1 MPQQPVTDV
10 DHAAVSNGLPLACR
24 LAHSCVEPALEV
36 DDELADKVRTCLQDL
51 IGCGFESLGK
61 PWGRQAQW
69 LAAPMASTGQGAL
82 RPSTI
87 IGQAQAVSP
96 LDAAFVNAVMGHG
109 LVREDMH
116 AASISHLG
124 VAVLPAALALSQQ
137 VRISGRD
144 FLSAVVVGYE
154 VGARVG
160 RALMDARIAR
170 IHRPTGISGPL
181 AAAAAG
187 SRILGLN
194 VTQTTHAL
202 ALAANTVGGFNEWGR
217 HRIRVNSVGP
227 TYVMTPELQA
237 RLDAGVRDLGKMM
250 HVHALDF
257 LPTPNDIAEA
267 IAFLC
272 SPAARAITGILLPVD
287 SGWTSSATYMTY
299 AGGVPW
305 EQAPPSTQT

>member
-1 MPQQPVTDV
+1 MTQLPVAVVTGAARGIGEATVRKFAANGFAVAALDVNRERGQALAQQLCAEGHQVQFHLCDV
-10 DHAAVSNGLPLACR
+10 SD
-24 LAHSCVEPALEV
+24 
-36 DDELADKVRTCLQDL
+36 
-51 IGCGFESLGK
+51 
-61 PWGRQAQW
+61 
-69 LAAPMASTGQGAL
+69 
-82 RPSTI
+82 
-87 IGQAQAVSP
+87 AQAV
-96 LDAAFVNAVMGHG
+96 D
-109 LVREDMH
+109 
-116 AASISHLG
+116 
-124 VAVLPAALALSQQ
+124 
-137 VRISGRD
+137 
-144 FLSAVVVGYE
+144 
-154 VGARVG
+154 
-160 RALMDARIAR
+160 
-170 IHRPTGISGPL
+170 
-181 AAAAAG
+181 
-187 SRILGLN
+187 
-194 VTQTTHAL
+194 
-202 ALAANTVGGFNEWGR
+202 ALAASLQLSLGPARVLVTSAALIPNTESIMDMDLQAHDRMWRVNYHGTVHACRSFGRQMVEARQGGAIVTLGSINSVLPMPLPAYNPGKAAIARLTQLLAAELGR